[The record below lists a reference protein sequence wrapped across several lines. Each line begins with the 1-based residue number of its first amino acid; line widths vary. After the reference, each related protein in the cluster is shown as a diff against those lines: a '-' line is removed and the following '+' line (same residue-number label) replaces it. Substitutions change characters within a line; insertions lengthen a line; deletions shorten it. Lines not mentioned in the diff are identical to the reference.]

1 MDIVDVE
8 FARNVHGPK
17 KTCEDCLVDQ
27 TLQVTLEELQLARD
41 VALTLDA
48 QLQVALDENR
58 RLSALLNEPGLRP
71 ET

>member
-8 FARNVHGPK
+8 FARNLHGPK
-17 KTCEDCLVDQ
+17 KVCEECLVAQ
-27 TLQVTLEELQLARD
+27 TLQVTLEELELARD
-41 VALTLDA
+41 VALTVDA

-58 RLSALLNEPGLRP
+58 RLSALLNEPEFRS